1 MLKKG
6 IFYSILILIV
16 VFLSS
21 GFKPFKSENFEW
33 FRVDNSENSAYI
45 FPSMKQNDY
54 KTMNVPFTGKFF
66 IGYKE
71 AIAFRESQ
79 GKYHR
84 INSLGYLGK
93 YQFGKETLKTIGI
106 HDSAAFIESPK
117 LQEKAFTAL
126 LSRNK
131 WKLRKEIE
139 RFEGKI
145 IGGVRITE
153 SGILA
158 AAHLGGVGSVKRF
171 LYSNGKRKC
180 KDGYG
185 TSIKCY
191 FREFGGYETAA
202 IEPHRNPKVK

>member
-21 GFKPFKSENFEW
+21 GFKPFKSENFKW
-33 FRVDNSENSAYI
+33 FRVDTSENRAYI
-45 FPSMKQNDY
+45 FPSTKQNDY

-84 INSLGYLGK
+84 VNSLGYMGK

-117 LQEKAFTAL
+117 MQEKAFTAL
-126 LSRNK
+126 LSKNK

-139 RFEGKI
+139 LFDGKI

-158 AAHLGGVGSVKRF
+158 AAHLGGARSVKRF

-180 KDGYG
+180 KDSYG
-185 TSIKCY
+185 TSVKCY
-191 FREFGGYETAA
+191 LRQFGGYETKA
-202 IEPHRNPKVK
+202 IEAHRNPKVK